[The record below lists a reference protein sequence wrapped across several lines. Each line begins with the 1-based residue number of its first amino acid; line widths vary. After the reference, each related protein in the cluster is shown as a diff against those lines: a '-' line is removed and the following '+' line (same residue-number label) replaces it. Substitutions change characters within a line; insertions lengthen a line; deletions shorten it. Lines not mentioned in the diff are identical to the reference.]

1 MQPDVDDFIPT
12 RRSLLSRLRS
22 RDDQA
27 CWQQFF
33 GTHGRLIY
41 HLAVKASLTDAE
53 AQDVVQDTIIL
64 VLHENRALSFHL
76 DLLSLE
82 S

>member
-1 MQPDVDDFIPT
+1 MSDDDDFIPT
-12 RRSLLSRLRS
+12 RRSLLSRLRNW
-22 RDDQA
+22 DDQA
-27 CWQQFF
+27 CWQEFF
-33 GTHGRLIY
+33 DTYGRLIY

-53 AQDVVQDTIIL
+53 AQDVVQETIIL
-64 VLHENRALSFHL
+64 VLHENRALSFRL